1 MQRKTTGLGEKATAI
16 NAKVALGVL
25 TKKFIS
31 HSNKS
36 NKSMCEEAGYRLLS
50 AYILKIGIPREYM
63 RYVRVTNVIN

>member
-1 MQRKTTGLGEKATAI
+1 MQRKPAGLGEKATAI

-36 NKSMCEEAGYRLLS
+36 MCEEAGCRLLS
-50 AYILKIGIPREYM
+50 AYILRIVIPREYM
-63 RYVRVTNVIN
+63 RYVRVTKVIN